1 MRVPYSYLEPQ
12 FANIDGYLE
21 DVKAFVKTGDFTLGA
36 KLDEFEEKFAAFTG
50 VKHAIGVNSGTD
62 ALILSMKALGIGPGD
77 EVITCVET
85 FIATH
90 GAIAATGA
98 RPVFVD
104 STEDFLIDCDQI
116 ESVITDKTKAIVP
129 IWFTGNAPDM
139 KRVLAVA
146 DKHGLKVVEDSCCG
160 IDASIDGKKAGSFGD
175 TGSFS
180 FHPLKNLNVWSD
192 AGMITTN
199 DTALDEKLRL
209 LRNHGLATR
218 DEVTIYGVN
227 SRMDTF
233 QAVVALRLFPD
244 VPAITDAR
252 IKNAARIDEGL
263 KDIEQI
269 TIPTRDPKVRQNY
282 HLYMLRVRERDD
294 LLKHLVDK
302 EIEAKVHYPIPL
314 HLQKCATHLGYKKG
328 DFPICEKHATEI
340 ISLPVHQ
347 HLDADQIDFMIDTVK
362 EYFCVK
368 V

>member
-12 FANIDGYLE
+12 FADIDGYLN
-21 DVKAFVKTGDFTLGA
+21 DVKDFVKTGDFTLGA
-36 KLDEFEEKFAAFTG
+36 KLEEFESKFAAFTG

-104 STEDFLIDCDQI
+104 STEEFLIDCDQI
-116 ESVITDKTKAIVP
+116 EKVITDKTKAIVP

-139 KRVLAVA
+139 ERILAIA
-146 DKHGLKVVEDSCCG
+146 EKHNLKVVEDSCCG

-192 AGMITTN
+192 AGMIITN
-199 DTALDEKLRL
+199 DGALNDKLRL

-218 DEVTIYGVN
+218 DEVDIYGVN

-233 QAVVALRLFPD
+233 QAVIALRLFPQ

-252 IKNAARIDEGL
+252 IANAAQIDEGL
-263 KDIEQI
+263 KNVKQVTVPI
-269 TIPTRDPKVRQNY
+269 RDPKVRQNY
-282 HLYMLRVRERDD
+282 HLYMLRVEDRDA
-294 LLKHLVDK
+294 LQKHLVDK

-314 HLQKCATHLGYKKG
+314 HLQKCAARLGYKKG
-328 DFPICEKHATEI
+328 GFPVCEKHAAEI

-347 HLDADQIDFMIDTVK
+347 HLGPEQVDFMIDNIK
-362 EYFCVK
+362 SFYK
-368 V
+368 KG